1 VTGTRPDG
9 IVSRTAT
16 AADAEEVLALIGA
29 RSGPEDVPEA
39 EAAFIDGQDG
49 FKRWLVAADGP
60 RIVAVLALWEERV
73 RVGETW
79 LQAGQI
85 DFVATASGYGRRG
98 LMRGLIDEAHVRCA
112 ARGDAL
118 QIMLGIPYFYR
129 QFGYSYTVPIP
140 VTHEVPPDAKL
151 EPPTDVLVRR
161 ATGDDLPALQ
171 ALQEEAQRGAD
182 VAMPHSSHMWR
193 WLMKAATVE
202 LRIAEEGGMPAGMSR
217 LKRAPGAPDELV
229 VAEVAAPTVEVARAL
244 LADARSLVGG
254 SAISVV
260 DRPAGALA
268 HVLAEV
274 GRHSYGG
281 GADEYLIRVADPVV
295 LLDALRPTLSAR
307 LNASAFGRGS
317 GELLV
322 SFYRRSAVLRYEGG
336 AVTHVAAAPGEQAP
350 VSEGGAGVPP
360 DLVADLVFGP
370 HGALELEATH
380 ADLNLGRQRALME
393 TLFPPLRADILVFY
407 ID

>member
-1 VTGTRPDG
+1 MTGTRPDG

-112 ARGDAL
+112 ARRDAL

-140 VTHEVPPDAKL
+140 VTHEVPPRC
-151 EPPTDVLVRR
+151 E
-161 ATGDDLPALQ
+161 
-171 ALQEEAQRGAD
+171 
-182 VAMPHSSHMWR
+182 
-193 WLMKAATVE
+193 
-202 LRIAEEGGMPAGMSR
+202 
-217 LKRAPGAPDELV
+217 
-229 VAEVAAPTVEVARAL
+229 ARA
-244 LADARSLVGG
+244 AHRCARAAGHRRR
-254 SAISVV
+254 SARTPSS
-260 DRPAGALA
+260 A
-268 HVLAEV
+268 
-274 GRHSYGG
+274 GG
-281 GADEYLIRVADPVV
+281 GAA
-295 LLDALRPTLSAR
+295 
-307 LNASAFGRGS
+307 
-317 GELLV
+317 
-322 SFYRRSAVLRYEGG
+322 G
-336 AVTHVAAAPGEQAP
+336 A
-350 VSEGGAGVPP
+350 AGP
-360 DLVADLVFGP
+360 
-370 HGALELEATH
+370 
-380 ADLNLGRQRALME
+380 
-393 TLFPPLRADILVFY
+393 
-407 ID
+407 